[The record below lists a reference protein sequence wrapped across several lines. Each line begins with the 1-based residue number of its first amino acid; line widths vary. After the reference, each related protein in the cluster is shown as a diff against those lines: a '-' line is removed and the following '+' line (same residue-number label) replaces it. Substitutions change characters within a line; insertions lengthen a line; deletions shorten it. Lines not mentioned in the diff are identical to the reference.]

1 MASIKLLIPF
11 VIFFIGS
18 SCAVNYNF
26 TGSSVP
32 DEAKRIYIGEFYNV
46 STGGPS
52 TLDQNFNIAIQ
63 EYFQRNTKLLIEKKP
78 ISNEPSLTGTI
89 TNYQVSIAGAGA
101 TATREQAATNRL
113 TISVKASYV
122 NPFNEEDNFDKTFS
136 YSAEYEADRNLSEVE
151 SQLIEEITDQLVY
164 QIFNACFGTW

>member
-1 MASIKLLIPF
+1 MASIKFLIPF
-11 VIFFIGS
+11 LLFFIGS

-32 DEAKRIYIGEFYNV
+32 EEAKRIYIGEFYNV

-52 TLDQNFNIAIQ
+52 SLDQNFNIAIQ

-78 ISNEPSLTGTI
+78 IANEPSLTGSI
-89 TNYQVSIAGAGA
+89 TDYRVSIAGASA

-113 TISVKASYV
+113 TITVKASYV
-122 NPFNEEDNFDKTFS
+122 NPFNTEDNFDKSFT
-136 YSAEYEADRNLSEVE
+136 YAAEYEADQNLSQVE
-151 SQLIEEITDQLVY
+151 SQLIEQITDQLVY